1 MIIKG
6 TRKEVE
12 KILET
17 FKKSDD
23 NFNLDNYEI
32 VITDSEK
39 TQTETAEER
48 RGYYLPNNTDF
59 YYEVYPE
66 YYSRKFQATTR
77 RGGLENMHAG
87 TRVFPTM
94 EEAILCRDLL
104 NNILKHCMSLEE
116 FHETVKNGG
125 EIFSITYNRI
135 NNQVQ
140 AFKSNALMD
149 ALQFY
154 FNKDGI
160 TWLYTEY
167 SEDDL
172 IRYYFNIQRKRN
184 E

>member
-1 MIIKG
+1 MKIKG

-17 FKKSDD
+17 LKKND
-23 NFNLDNYEI
+23 NNLDLNNYEI

-39 TQTETAEER
+39 TEAETAEEK
-48 RGYYLPNNTDF
+48 RGYYLPNNTGF

-66 YYSRKFQATTR
+66 FYSRKYQATAR

-87 TRVFPTM
+87 VRVFETM

-104 NNILKHCMSLEE
+104 NNVLKHCMSLEE
-116 FHETVKNGG
+116 YQETVKNGG
-125 EIFSITYNRI
+125 EILSITYNRNKKRI
-135 NNQVQ
+135 DVYTT
-140 AFKSNALMD
+140 ADHVD
-149 ALQFY
+149 ALQFN

-172 IRYYFNIQRKRN
+172 IRYYFNIQRKNN